1 MLHRQIIKCVIL
13 FVVFTAKIHINRQQ
27 TSNSVFFLRRKDIWQ
42 FIKIVTDKSFFPDST
57 ANKFK
62 YPRIF
67 TYVSMD
73 ILLRIRGYFITYPR
87 LRKFFYTENLLFG
100 QIFRNFTE

>member
-1 MLHRQIIKCVIL
+1 MDKQ
-13 FVVFTAKIHINRQQ
+13 N
-27 TSNSVFFLRRKDIWQ
+27 TSIDG
-42 FIKIVTDKSFFPDST
+42 TKSSALLTEF
-57 ANKFK
+57 FK

-67 TYVSMD
+67 AYVSTNTSS
-73 ILLRIRGYFITYPR
+73 RIRGYFIKYPR